1 MLGLTTTDKVCAER
15 VMDVWK
21 TMLSTTLKD
30 KTKRFANL
38 EEYLDFRIID
48 TGAP

>member
-1 MLGLTTTDKVCAER
+1 MLGLTSTDEACAER

-30 KTKRFANL
+30 KSKEFTTL